1 MVIHFD
7 TSSSLSS
14 LWWKLKAKPC
24 STRSVTSAWNIL
36 QTCRGWIGSFITG
49 GGAAGQW
56 RRRYQRS
63 RARRNSA
70 NSSEGTY
77 WHIFRGS
84 RGYSR
89 DCTLSRENLWWN
101 TIFKS
106 PKGFALA
113 TWFLVRSY
121 HGSNAIGWCSS
132 ARNNLNCRV
141 IQRYAWLLTRWF
153 AFLQQD
159 DIEEDSDITEDE
171 GGDESMYRSTL
182 GRVRSL
188 FSARRRSMST
198 SEPVAEKEVEIEET
212 SHEFVGE
219 ERR

>member
-1 MVIHFD
+1 
-7 TSSSLSS
+7 
-14 LWWKLKAKPC
+14 
-24 STRSVTSAWNIL
+24 
-36 QTCRGWIGSFITG
+36 
-49 GGAAGQW
+49 
-56 RRRYQRS
+56 
-63 RARRNSA
+63 
-70 NSSEGTY
+70 
-77 WHIFRGS
+77 
-84 RGYSR
+84 
-89 DCTLSRENLWWN
+89 
-101 TIFKS
+101 
-106 PKGFALA
+106 
-113 TWFLVRSY
+113 
-121 HGSNAIGWCSS
+121 
-132 ARNNLNCRV
+132 
-141 IQRYAWLLTRWF
+141 LLTRWF